1 MADHSNVEST
11 GSQFAHPQASLRVS
25 TVPASPRSGS
35 IPESAGSAPTVSDT
49 GTVRISASSRTAL
62 IAPPRGGEILDQY
75 SSLNRSPI
83 SQRTPASEGQ
93 GHTTMTEDRTQLR
106 RNITGNST
114 PFPDGP
120 AENDLSSM
128 DEKSL
133 RRGDFG
139 SENER
144 PLPKI
149 PTKSVEERL
158 LPTLEVARN
167 ERTKAQRKAMLTGWA
182 LNIAIGLQ
190 VVIGSLI
197 TGLSAVTSG
206 RSTSIMVSVL
216 GALSTMVASFLARAR
231 GTNEPERSKAHG
243 NTLQEFVREV
253 EAFVLDFG
261 NELGSEFDPKVREF
275 RERFEELQ
283 GSAQK

>member
-1 MADHSNVEST
+1 
-11 GSQFAHPQASLRVS
+11 
-25 TVPASPRSGS
+25 
-35 IPESAGSAPTVSDT
+35 
-49 GTVRISASSRTAL
+49 
-62 IAPPRGGEILDQY
+62 
-75 SSLNRSPI
+75 
-83 SQRTPASEGQ
+83 
-93 GHTTMTEDRTQLR
+93 MTEDRTQLR
-106 RNITGNST
+106 RNITGNSM

-216 GALSTMVASFLARAR
+216 GALSAMVASFLARAR

-261 NELGSEFDPKVREF
+261 NELGPEFDPKVREF

-283 GSAQK
+283 GSAQKSERTGGSV